1 MYLVQRIQGG
11 SGTRAPG
18 SAPIR
23 LQGASSLRFQAL
35 EQKSRL
41 SGFQNTRFPVGSE
54 NVPRQTSFPWNDCWW
69 QSSGVILVHLSKIL
83 LLLSPLRAQRRRTQG
98 WSSGLAEP
106 EKSMRPSPGPNIKVG
121 LKLSLEMCSGEAPHS
136 DPDAVMCVGI
146 KHTPVPHLCSGSQRR
161 EPPPTPY
168 HQCIGAAPAPGPSS
182 HLPLHCQGV
191 SEGVSKSVSSTWVT
205 LVPGTLKVLNNSSK
219 CSVKYLLNQTTHS

>member
-23 LQGASSLRFQAL
+23 LQGASSLRFQAS

-146 KHTPVPHLCSGSQRR
+146 KHTPVLRFTETGASPYSLPPMHRSSSCSWPLL
-161 EPPPTPY
+161 PPP
-168 HQCIGAAPAPGPSS
+168 PALSR
-182 HLPLHCQGV
+182 CQ
-191 SEGVSKSVSSTWVT
+191 
-205 LVPGTLKVLNNSSK
+205 
-219 CSVKYLLNQTTHS
+219 

>member
-1 MYLVQRIQGG
+1 MFPEHTVPRGLGECPTTDIFPLERLLVAILRGHPRP
-11 SGTRAPG
+11 SFKDTF
-18 SAPIR
+18 API
-23 LQGASSLRFQAL
+23 
-35 EQKSRL
+35 
-41 SGFQNTRFPVGSE
+41 P
-54 NVPRQTSFPWNDCWW
+54 
-69 QSSGVILVHLSKIL
+69 
-83 LLLSPLRAQRRRTQG
+83 AQRRRTQG

-182 HLPLHCQGV
+182 HLPLHCHGV